1 MKKPSL
7 NHNQLKYLAIIAMTI
22 DHIAWAFV
30 PTASVLGQV
39 MHFFGR
45 LTAPTMAYFI
55 VEGYLHT
62 RSVRRYALRLA
73 LFALVSWPAFTL
85 FDYHLLPVVHIN
97 GQWLL
102 IPQFGVIYTLMLS
115 LLAVWLWDTKKCPL
129 PVRLL
134 GILGLLALSVYGDW
148 SYWMVRFALCFFIG
162 RGHPQGMWASYCVI
176 ALACVAEMM
185 WRDSIAG
192 ELFQLGVF
200 LAPLVIGLCYNS
212 EIGSRKPLHKWFF
225 YLYYPAHMLVLAAL
239 DMVIRR

>member
-1 MKKPSL
+1 MKRPSL
-7 NHNQLKYLAIIAMTI
+7 NRQQLKYLAILAMTV

-62 RSVRRYALRLA
+62 RNIRRYALRLA

-85 FDYHLLPVVHIN
+85 FDYLVLPVVHIN

-102 IPQFGVIYTLMLS
+102 IPEFGVIYTLLLA

-129 PVRLL
+129 PVRIL
-134 GILGLLALSVYGDW
+134 GILGLLALAVYGDW
-148 SYWMVRFALCFFIG
+148 SYWMVLFALCFFIG
-162 RGHPQGMWASYCVI
+162 RNHPRGMWAAYCVI

-185 WRDSIAG
+185 LIDSPAR
-192 ELFQLGVF
+192 ELFQLGVL
-200 LAPLVIGLCYNS
+200 LAPPVIGLCYNG
-212 EIGSRKPLHKWFF
+212 ETGSRKPLHKWFF
-225 YLYYPAHMLVLAAL
+225 YLYYPAHMIVLAAL
-239 DMVIRR
+239 EMLVRR